1 MPTIPWMPGAAA
13 GAAPADTGQAV
24 VMASKLQVTSLLHVP
39 KFFRLS
45 LVVWKQVRSA
55 PGVIGASLR
64 AEPMKKT
71 FWTLSAWSD
80 QESLDRFSRSDPH
93 ARIVSR
99 LRKVMDRSVFV
110 FYPVDRDDLPVAWD
124 DAVARLA
131 AKEGGR

>member
-1 MPTIPWMPGAAA
+1 MPTIPWMPGPAA
-13 GAAPADTGQAV
+13 GSATADAGHVV
-24 VMASKLQVTSLLHVP
+24 VMASKLRVASLLDVP
-39 KFFRLS
+39 RFFLLS

-99 LRKVMDRSVFV
+99 LRKVMDGSVFV
-110 FYPVDRDDLPVAWD
+110 FYPVDHDSLPVAWD

-131 AKEGGR
+131 DKEAGR

>member
-13 GAAPADTGQAV
+13 GAAPADAGQAV

-39 KFFRLS
+39 RFFLLS

-64 AEPMKKT
+64 AEPLKKT

-93 ARIVSR
+93 ARIVGR

-110 FYPVDRDDLPVAWD
+110 FYPVGREKLPVAWD

-131 AKEGGR
+131 DKEAGR